1 MLLHIGAVRL
11 DLDSHR
17 PTPWQSL
24 APQARLLCALM
35 FVFATAL
42 TPPGQWLV
50 WGIYGLGLG
59 GLIALSRVS
68 LMVLLKRVAIEMGL
82 AGVVLVGT
90 LFRQEGTVLW
100 HWGIFQVTTVGLTV
114 LVSVSLKALLSLGML
129 NLLVL
134 TTPVSDLLQGLTR
147 LKMPPLLVAILAA
160 MHRYSSILV
169 AEFAAMRRAAL
180 ARNLM
185 ARRQG
190 QRRVIGHMM
199 GALFLRSYDRG
210 DRIYQ
215 AMVARGYQ
223 GTLARTTFPAMTWP
237 DHLALA
243 IMASWLAAG
252 QLIQQGW
259 HG

>member
-1 MLLHIGAVRL
+1 MLLHIGAIRL
-11 DLDSHR
+11 DQDSYR

-24 APQARLLCALM
+24 GPQVRLLCALM

-42 TPPGQWLV
+42 TPPGRWLV
-50 WGIYGLGLG
+50 WGLYGLGLAS
-59 GLIALSRVS
+59 LIAISRVS
-68 LMVLLKRVAIEMGL
+68 LLVLLQRVAVEMGL
-82 AGVVLVGT
+82 VGVVLVGT

-100 HWGIFQVTTVGLTV
+100 RWGIVQVTTVGLTV
-114 LVSVSLKALLSLGML
+114 LVSVGLKTLLCLGMI

-134 TTPVSDLLQGLTR
+134 TTPVPALLQGLAQ
-147 LKMPPLLVAILAA
+147 LKIPPLLVAIFAA
-160 MHRYSSILV
+160 MHRYTAVLIG
-169 AEFAAMRRAAL
+169 EFAAMRRAAL

-190 QRRVIGHMM
+190 RRRVIGHMM

-223 GTLARTTFPAMTWP
+223 GTLPGGPPPVLTWL
-237 DHLALA
+237 DGLALGL
-243 IMASWLAAG
+243 MAGWLAIG
-252 QLIQQGW
+252 QLIQYCWLG
-259 HG
+259 

>member
-17 PTPWQSL
+17 PSPWRSL

-42 TPPGQWLV
+42 TPPGRWLV
-50 WGIYGLGLG
+50 WAIYGLGLG
-59 GLIALSRVS
+59 GLILMSRIN
-68 LMVLLKRVAIEMGL
+68 LMVLLQRVAIEMGL

-100 HWGIFQVTTVGLTV
+100 QWGIFQVTTVGLTI
-114 LVSVSLKALLSLGML
+114 LASVSLKALLSLGML

-134 TTPVSDLLQGLTR
+134 TTPMPDLLQGLTR
-147 LKMPPLLVAILAA
+147 LKMPDLLVAILAA

-190 QRRVIGHMM
+190 QRRVVGHMM

-210 DRIYQ
+210 DRVYQ

-223 GTLARTTFPAMTWP
+223 GNLTRADLPGMHRT
-237 DHLALA
+237 DRLALGM
-243 IMASWLAAG
+243 MAGWLVAG